1 LAFKRF
7 DKNGNGTISKEE
19 LLEGYKDLFI
29 ERNLSQKQIQQE
41 VDMIW
46 SKIDLDGSGAIDY
59 TEWTVGTI
67 NKANVITKQK
77 LKKAFEMFDLDGS
90 GRISAHELKT
100 VLGQIELAPISMQ
113 GMS

>member
-1 LAFKRF
+1 MTYIVSQLSTSDTQELMQTFKRF

-19 LLEGYKDLFI
+19 LLEGYRELYAD
-29 ERNLSQKQIQQE
+29 RNYSPLELQLE

-46 SKIDLDGSGAIDY
+46 NKIDMDGSGAIDY

-77 LKKAFEMFDLDGS
+77 LKKAF
-90 GRISAHELKT
+90 
-100 VLGQIELAPISMQ
+100 
-113 GMS
+113 